1 MLGGIAALI
10 TVLAATL
17 SYRFVEQPIRRLGFR
32 RAFAGFGSNW
42 NKSGVR
48 AVGVAT
54 VGMLVLASTAT
65 SVIGIVADPGKG
77 TAQTQIEAGQQAVE
91 QQVPLADAEAAV
103 PAEVEPPAIP
113 GGDQI
118 TAIGDS
124 VMLASATELQNAF
137 PGIHIDA
144 AVSRQLSQAPQ
155 IVESMLSAGTLR
167 PTVVIGLGTNGP
179 IDVEALTRLRELA
192 GTKHQLVL
200 VNVFAPRWWTDGV
213 NTSLSE
219 FAQQYRGVELANWRD
234 SISGQLRLLARDQIH
249 PGNAGGR
256 VYVGA
261 VRDALQRLSEL
272 PPLLGPRE
280 YGLAPLPT

>member
-1 MLGGIAALI
+1 
-10 TVLAATL
+10 
-17 SYRFVEQPIRRLGFR
+17 
-32 RAFAGFGSNW
+32 
-42 NKSGVR
+42 
-48 AVGVAT
+48 
-54 VGMLVLASTAT
+54 
-65 SVIGIVADPGKG
+65 
-77 TAQTQIEAGQQAVE
+77 
-91 QQVPLADAEAAV
+91 
-103 PAEVEPPAIP
+103 
-113 GGDQI
+113 
-118 TAIGDS
+118 
-124 VMLASATELQNAF
+124 MLASATELQNAF

-144 AVSRQLSQAPQ
+144 VVSRQLSQAPQ

-192 GTKHQLVL
+192 GTDHQLVL

-213 NTSLSE
+213 NASLSE

-272 PPLLGPRE
+272 PPLLGPRD